1 MKEMRD
7 INVERRLEAAKKLLL
22 PRHIELA
29 NKWLYWRDY
38 GWSTEEEKN
47 QAQSAHSDLHY
58 ALSNVT
64 IPNFDD
70 LWLAAQRLAEE
81 QMTDDEREKYRAM
94 SQAREA
100 YEWAIMDHGDALDK
114 ILEAEGEVK
123 FADPR
128 LVETDKRVDET
139 EAALVALGGK
149 PKPWRSTE

>member
-1 MKEMRD
+1 MTD
-7 INVERRLEAAKKLLL
+7 LQDTQNARRLEAAKKLLL

-29 NKWLYWRDY
+29 KKWVHWRDY

-47 QAQSAHSDLHY
+47 QAQAAHGDLHY

-70 LWLAAQRLAEE
+70 LWLAAQRVAEE
-81 QMTDDEREKYRAM
+81 LMTDEERVQFRAI
-94 SQAREA
+94 SQARED
-100 YEWAIMDHGDALDK
+100 YELAVMEHGSAIDK
-114 ILEAEGEVK
+114 ILQAEGEVK

-128 LVETDKRVDET
+128 LVETDKRLDET

-149 PKPWRSTE
+149 PKPWRSPK